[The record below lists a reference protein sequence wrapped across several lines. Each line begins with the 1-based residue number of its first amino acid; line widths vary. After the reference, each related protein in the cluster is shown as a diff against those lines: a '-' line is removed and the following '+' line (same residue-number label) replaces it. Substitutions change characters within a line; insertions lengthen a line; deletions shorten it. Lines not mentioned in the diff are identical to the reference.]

1 MATHEQNMSI
11 TQKNLLNGKLKKVRR
26 QITNDTRKMDILT
39 CMNVYE
45 AIDKA
50 RQVIL
55 NIK

>member
-11 TQKNLLNGKLKKVRR
+11 TLFLNGKLKKVRR
-26 QITNDTRKMDILT
+26 QITNDTRKRDILT